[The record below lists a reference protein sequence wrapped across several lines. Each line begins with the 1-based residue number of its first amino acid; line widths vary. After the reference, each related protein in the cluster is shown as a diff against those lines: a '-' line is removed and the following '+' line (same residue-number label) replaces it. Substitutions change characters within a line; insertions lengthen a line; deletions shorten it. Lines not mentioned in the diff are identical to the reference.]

1 MARVHTELA
10 APRHTLVALLED
22 HPGVLNRVVSLLRR
36 RGYNI
41 ESLTVGHSE
50 IKGVSRLTMVV
61 AGDDAVI
68 EQVVKQLYKLVEV
81 IKVADLSDDRVVQRE
96 LALLKVNATASTR
109 AELMQ
114 VADIYRGKIVD
125 LAADSI
131 MIEITGTEEKIE
143 SLIELVRRFGI
154 KEIVRTGRVAMLRGV
169 AGITRADE

>member
-1 MARVHTELA
+1 MVRTQTELEA
-10 APRHTLVALLED
+10 ARHTLVALLED

-50 IKGVSRLTMVV
+50 MKGISRLTMVV
-61 AGDDAVI
+61 AGDDSII

-81 IKVADLSDDRVVQRE
+81 VKVSDLSDDRVVVRE

-114 VADIYRGKIVD
+114 IADIYRGKIVD
-125 LAADSI
+125 LATDSV
-131 MIEITGTEEKIE
+131 MIEITGHEEKID

-154 KEIVRTGRVAMLRGV
+154 KEIVRTGRVAMLRGT
-169 AGITRADE
+169 AGVTKAEE

>member
-1 MARVHTELA
+1 MARAQVELP

-61 AGDDAVI
+61 SGDDAVI

-81 IKVADLSDDRVVQRE
+81 VKVADLSDDRVVQRE
-96 LALLKVNATASTR
+96 LALLKVNATATTR

-114 VADIYRGKIVD
+114 IADIYRGKIVD
-125 LAADSI
+125 LASDSV
-131 MIEITGTEEKIE
+131 MIEITGTEDKID
-143 SLIELVRRFGI
+143 SLIDLVRRFGI
-154 KEIVRTGRVAMLRGV
+154 KEIVRTGRVAMLRGA
-169 AGITRADE
+169 AGVTRADE